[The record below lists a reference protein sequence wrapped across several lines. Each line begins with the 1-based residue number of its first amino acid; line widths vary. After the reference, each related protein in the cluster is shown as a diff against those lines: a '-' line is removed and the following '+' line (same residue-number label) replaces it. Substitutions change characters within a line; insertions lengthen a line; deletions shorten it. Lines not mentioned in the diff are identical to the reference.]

1 LLIGN
6 ASLGR
11 RLMVAMILGSKVA
24 AIIAWPSPVRWMKS
38 KVRDE
43 RLLAQRRA
51 NRGPDKLRYP
61 GLSSGLVVGSGEFF
75 PQGHVR
81 SKDREGLF
89 DDIVGP
95 GWCIIASEPA
105 ALDALSASQRDFW
118 KAIGGRFATVA
129 VPQVADAFEDV
140 DGIYRAWFAAHS
152 CSVAVV
158 RPDWYLYATAR
169 KGKRPA

>member
-1 LLIGN
+1 
-6 ASLGR
+6 
-11 RLMVAMILGSKVA
+11 
-24 AIIAWPSPVRWMKS
+24 MKS